1 MVSLA
6 LLIFIY
12 QIFAKKWKHVS
23 VGILFR
29 GDKKQRHNDYWW
41 GRWIGQEYTAIS
53 ISGRDHWLIT
63 SAALGQFTFCRI
75 ILCIWQYCHLDLDLD
90 QGYPPSS
97 ATITILRKPQD
108 TTLVIFSQN
117 GVFLWCCD
125 TFLISCKANLECRC
139 WWLYTG
145 PGHISLDKI
154 SKTLS
159 CQSKTSNNA
168 NPHDICSHL
177 TPPGCQLN
185 DAGFHRKF

>member
-1 MVSLA
+1 MRVTYNDEAFSKQFGLVEMTYCWGQLMVSLA

-75 ILCIWQYCHLDLDLD
+75 ILCIWQYYHLDLDLD

-117 GVFLWCCD
+117 GGFSLVLWY
-125 TFLISCKANLECRC
+125 ISDIMQNKFRM
-139 WWLYTG
+139 
-145 PGHISLDKI
+145 SLLMI
-154 SKTLS
+154 VHWTRSYFF
-159 CQSKTSNNA
+159 
-168 NPHDICSHL
+168 
-177 TPPGCQLN
+177 G
-185 DAGFHRKF
+185 